1 MNKIGEQI
9 TAVLTA
15 VIGVAI
21 LAVIVSK
28 NAQTGSVLSAGGS
41 AFAAILGAAEAP
53 VTGGGVSSL
62 NLSGLNLNP
71 TGLSLP

>member
-9 TAVLTA
+9 AAIFAA

-28 NAQTGSVLSAGGS
+28 NAQTAGVLQAGGS
-41 AFAAILGAAEAP
+41 AFAAILNAAEAP
-53 VTGGGVSSL
+53 VSGGGVSSVNLQGLQL
-62 NLSGLNLNP
+62 NPSGLQ
-71 TGLSLP
+71 LP